1 VRTVC
6 AILLI
11 QSGLLAKTL
20 SKSGKGNLPS
30 LVELSSGS
38 MLATKAKDTAPSS
51 GYCSPTLTATAAP
64 RAQQQQLQHAR
75 SPIVN
80 VLRKVKSRDLLSTA
94 AVFMRF
100 RSHAKTAS
108 DGGSSSA
115 SALNAATAAAAANG
129 FKDADDAV

>member
-1 VRTVC
+1 MYT
-6 AILLI
+6 LI
-11 QSGLLAKTL
+11 QLGLLAKTL
-20 SKSGKGNLPS
+20 SKSAKGNPPS
-30 LVELSSGS
+30 LAELSNGS

-51 GYCSPTLTATAAP
+51 GYCSPTLTAATAP
-64 RAQQQQLQHAR
+64 RAAQQQQQQQQQHAR

-108 DGGSSSA
+108 DGDSSSA